1 MNDNKKKFSM
11 DPSTMILAISAIGVL
26 ISFLMA
32 LNGKRKKLATVGFL
46 VSFAGLIY
54 GVIRRCK
61 ESEKEEE
68 ELLTIE
74 LEDDDEVKAELD
86 A

>member
-1 MNDNKKKFSM
+1 MNEEKKIYSIGPNTLIM
-11 DPSTMILAISAIGVL
+11 AISAIGVL

-32 LNGKRKKLATVGFL
+32 LNGKRKKLATVAFL
-46 VSFAGLIY
+46 VSFGGLVY
-54 GVIRRCK
+54 GTVRHFGMLK
-61 ESEKEEE
+61 KEEE

-74 LEDDDEVKAELD
+74 LEDDEEKAETD

>member
-1 MNDNKKKFSM
+1 MNDDKKKYSLG
-11 DPSTMILAISAIGVL
+11 SGTMIMAISAIGVL

-32 LNGKRKKLATVGFL
+32 LNGKRKKLATVAFL

-54 GVIRRCK
+54 GVIRQL
-61 ESEKEEE
+61 SAPVKEEE
-68 ELLTIE
+68 ALLTIE
-74 LEDDDEVKAELD
+74 LEEDEEAEQD